1 MAKTM
6 PRKFTVC
13 AAFCDSDCRATI
25 TVEAEDVTDACEKAI
40 FAIDSGDIGTDR
52 KTWDPTSTFVYGV
65 VEGDGDP
72 WDGMQ
77 NVPLRFTEDGI
88 HLPQHHADAIAF
100 AEQIARLETWRDC
113 NTRICNDEGVSDPMA
128 IKARIQEEQFDLDF
142 LVGQHQALNGLIEQA
157 REIVR
162 GEAIEPGPDATTVL
176 KTSLGALDACLTQI
190 GQMRGMFDDSDG
202 AIQDAVDAA
211 EEAIEQAK
219 LIFQPR

>member
-1 MAKTM
+1 MAETM

-13 AAFCDSDCRATI
+13 AAFYDSDCRATI
-25 TVEAEDVTDACEKAI
+25 TVEAEDFADACEKAI
-40 FAIDSGDIGTDR
+40 SAIDSGEIDTDR

-72 WDGMQ
+72 WDGTQ
-77 NVPLRFTEDGI
+77 NVPFRFSEDSI
-88 HLPQHHADAIAF
+88 HLPQHHSDAITL
-100 AEQIARLETWRDC
+100 AEQVARLETWGDC
-113 NTRICNDEGVSDPMA
+113 ITHICKDEGVTDPMA
-128 IKARIQEEQFDLDF
+128 IKARIQEEQFDLDY

-162 GEAIEPGPDATTVL
+162 GEAIEPAPAATTVL
-176 KTSLGALDACLTQI
+176 TTCLGALDACLTQI

-202 AIQDAVDAA
+202 AIQDTVDAA

-219 LIFQPR
+219 LISLPQ